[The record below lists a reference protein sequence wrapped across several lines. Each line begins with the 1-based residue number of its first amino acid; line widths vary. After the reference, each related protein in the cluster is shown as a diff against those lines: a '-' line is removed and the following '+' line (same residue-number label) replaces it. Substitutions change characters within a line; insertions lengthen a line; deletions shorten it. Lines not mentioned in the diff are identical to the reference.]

1 MQAALYDPNLGYYN
15 RSDLIR
21 WGRAGDYRTSPE
33 LSRLF
38 AATFARVFASFFHQL
53 GEPPNWT
60 IVESGAGNGEF
71 AAGVLDAFRTS
82 YPSIFEATRYVIDE
96 QSAAAGRL
104 ARERLTTIGRKVE
117 FCSIGETGNVNPGIF
132 FSNELVDAFPVSLMT
147 VENGELRE
155 LYVALD
161 PEMRFSFLAGP
172 PSTQKL
178 LEFLDENSIDLKEG
192 QVIEVNLQVSDWLT
206 AIAEKLTAGYVI
218 TVDYGAEQEDLY
230 GVPERFK
237 GTLRAFHRHRFVD
250 VLSNPGD
257 NDITATV
264 NWTQLRKVGERAGL
278 ACTSLTSLDQFLLRE
293 GLLEEL
299 QLRLDSSN
307 SDAEKLKLTT
317 EARDLIL
324 PTGMASHFQ
333 VMIQKKVE
341 RDERCI

>member
-1 MQAALYDPNLGYYN
+1 MQAALYDRSLGYYN
-15 RSDLIR
+15 RPDLIR

-38 AATFARVFASFFHQL
+38 AATFARVFASLFHQL

-82 YPSIFEATRYVIDE
+82 YPSILEATRYVIDE
-96 QSAAAGRL
+96 QSTAAAHL
-104 ARERLTTIGRKVE
+104 AHERLTNIGRKVE
-117 FCSIGETGNVNPGIF
+117 FCSIGETGDVNPGIF

-264 NWTQLRKVGERAGL
+264 NWTQLRRVGERAGL

-333 VMIQKKVE
+333 VMIQKKV
-341 RDERCI
+341 